1 MSMPRFILPLFPAFW
16 AAAELAER
24 FRVPRWGLAAAG
36 AAGLGVLALLTV
48 NWYYIF

>member
-1 MSMPRFILPLFPAFW
+1 MSMPRFVLPLIPAFW

-24 FRVPRWGLAAAG
+24 FRIPRWGLATVG